1 MTDEMSAP
9 LGADAE
15 KSATEPG
22 QVTPAEPTVPAAAE
36 PEREADPE
44 QEPVPVKKCRQWVT
58 LRGSSMDARVGRGIS
73 AEVAHD
79 LRSVVGRPHACALLH
94 AADAPAEALAQI
106 HRGLSDQGFD
116 VLTAELPAGEGCC
129 DLAHAQQVASELAR
143 MHVTSDDLVVAVGHA
158 PELALASYVC
168 RDWCGQTSCALVPC
182 DLTSAVTCGV
192 TPMGLAV
199 DGVPNM
205 LQQDGT
211 ARFEICDLDLFGLDD
226 DSADARENVLL
237 ARAHM
242 VATAMADCQKA
253 FETLWDA
260 TDALVGGDANAL
272 TEQLTATLRSRGKIV
287 SSSSVAVR
295 QSMAYGLTFARALEG
310 LLGASAPRSSMLAD
324 GLRFASRVAVA
335 SEELSLDDMLTQDE
349 LLDNLGLGTVERAVD
364 ADALFDALR
373 AERFRRTNRFML
385 EVPRALG
392 RVRLTNVEED
402 LLREHVAAWCGSRP
416 QAQ

>member
-1 MTDEMSAP
+1 MTDENRVP
-9 LGADAE
+9 ADAGAE
-15 KSATEPG
+15 KSATEPE
-22 QVTPAEPTVPAAAE
+22 QAQPVVQAAAE
-36 PEREADPE
+36 EPEA
-44 QEPVPVKKCRQWVT
+44 VPVKKCRQWVT

-94 AADAPAEALAQI
+94 AADVPAEALAEI

-116 VLTAELPAGEGCC
+116 VLVAELPAGEACC
-129 DLAHAQQVASELAR
+129 DLAHAQAVASELAR

-182 DLTSAVTCGV
+182 DLASAVTCGV

-199 DGVPNM
+199 DGVPDM

-226 DSADARENVLL
+226 ASDAARENVLL

-260 TDALVGGDANAL
+260 TDALVDGDPNA
-272 TEQLTATLRSRGKIV
+272 LTATLRSRGKIV

-310 LLGASAPRSSMLAD
+310 LLGTSVPRSSMLAD

-335 SEELSLDDMLTQDE
+335 CEELSIDDMLTQDE
-349 LLDNLGLGTVERAVD
+349 LLDNLGLGTVDAAVE
-364 ADALFDALR
+364 ADALFGALR

-385 EVPRALG
+385 EVPRAIG
-392 RVRLTNVEED
+392 RVRLTNVEEG
-402 LLREHVAAWCGSRP
+402 LLREHVEAWCASRP